1 MSNKLFN
8 GNNTDYFVE
17 GAQKKG
23 YLKNSG
29 KGFGDG
35 ATSNPVNGYGEG
47 NDPNPANWFEG
58 KKGSV
63 GSGMRGPQGR
73 L

>member
-17 GAQKKG
+17 DAKDKG
-23 YLKNSG
+23 YLKKSG
-29 KGFGDG
+29 KGYGDG
-35 ATSNPVNGYGEG
+35 QTSSPVKDYDNRNKGDSPE
-47 NDPNPANWFEG
+47 WFEG
-58 KKGSV
+58 KKGNV
-63 GSGMRGPQGR
+63 GSGMRGPQGK